1 MVSCRKTCTVSTSIR
16 ILVECAY
23 YTVYTV
29 RFESCIVGVN
39 VYPYLIT
46 NTFAPTSI
54 FIYIIRLVLRGGP
67 FAQTALYLFLSCPIK
82 STYFLPRLLNPVNWI
97 FIVVLPVTVHVRKL
111 CSLQ

>member
-16 ILVECAY
+16 ILVESVY

-39 VYPYLIT
+39 VYVGFLFYEYSLYVYPYLIT

-54 FIYIIRLVLRGGP
+54 FIYIVRLVLRGGP
-67 FAQTALYLFLSCPIK
+67 FAQTALYSYLFLSCPIK
-82 STYFLPRLLNPVNWI
+82 S
-97 FIVVLPVTVHVRKL
+97 
-111 CSLQ
+111 S